1 MNRTLS
7 QKRPWLAALLS
18 VLATGLGHLYL
29 RRWRRA
35 LGWLT
40 VLFGVSYVLV
50 DPAALDA
57 AATGGEFELLELA
70 PVLVVT
76 SLSVLDAYLLAHAH
90 NAVARTTVTPDGE
103 LANCPNCG
111 KEVDDDLAFCHW
123 CSTELPDTA
132 AAERPVDDDDA
143 SR

>member
-35 LGWLT
+35 IGWLT
-40 VLFGVSYVLV
+40 ALLGVSYVLV

-57 AATGGEFELLELA
+57 AATGGEFEPLELA

-76 SLSVLDAYLLAHAH
+76 SLSVLDAYLLARAH
-90 NAVARTTVTPDGE
+90 NAVARTVVTPDGE
-103 LANCPNCG
+103 FANCPNCG
-111 KEVDDDLAFCHW
+111 KDVDADLTFCHW
-123 CSTELPDTA
+123 CTTELPD
-132 AAERPVDDDDA
+132 RDA
-143 SR
+143 VATEAPGDSDQ

>member
-1 MNRTLS
+1 VNRTLS

-18 VLATGLGHLYL
+18 MLATGLGHLYL

-35 LGWLT
+35 LGWLAV
-40 VLFGVSYVLV
+40 VLGVSYFFV

-57 AATGGEFELLELA
+57 AASGETFDLLELA

-76 SLSVLDAYLLAHAH
+76 SLSVADAYLLAYVH
-90 NAVARTTVTPDGE
+90 NAVAQATATPDGE
-103 LANCPNCG
+103 LSHCPNCG
-111 KEVDDDLAFCHW
+111 KEVDADLEFCHW
-123 CSTELPDTA
+123 CTAELPADDA
-132 AAERPVDDDDA
+132 AVTPRLDDD

>member
-35 LGWLT
+35 LGWLAV
-40 VLFGVSYVLV
+40 VLGVSYFLV

-57 AATGGEFELLELA
+57 AASGEAFDLVELL

-76 SLSVLDAYLLAHAH
+76 SLSVADAYLLAYVH
-90 NAVARTTVTPDGE
+90 NAVAKATVTPDGE
-103 LANCPNCG
+103 LSHCPNCG
-111 KEVDDDLAFCHW
+111 KEVDTDLEFCHW
-123 CSTELPDTA
+123 CTAELPDEDAHA
-132 AAERPVDDDDA
+132 APQLDDE